1 MVYGTSLLISASKI
15 FATGAIAT
23 LGGLTVIYGCVSIWA
38 FMNENEICQI
48 SRQLAKILADSR
60 WVRQIKNLSFG

>member
-38 FMNENEICQI
+38 FMNENEIRLHQ
-48 SRQLAKILADSR
+48 
-60 WVRQIKNLSFG
+60 